1 MNETQP
7 TQEELDSGGFIIQ
20 HESSRGMKEQMP
32 FVSTGSAI
40 QPETPGGQSQDIF
53 VVPPHEHDDRDSN
66 RIRER
71 FILQRSER
79 VYVRLPGTSG
89 ATAANY
95 GNCFIALAPCF
106 VRAVKEVH
114 GTAGTDAGAVTLD
127 LEKLTG
133 ATSPGA
139 GATMLITTFNMKGAV
154 NTLQTGVFDPDR
166 TKRTLSAG
174 DRMALKLSGTP
185 TAVADVVIIIEV
197 EYLT

>member
-1 MNETQP
+1 MNDQP
-7 TQEELDSGGFIIQ
+7 TQDELDAGGII
-20 HESSRGMKEQMP
+20 
-32 FVSTGSAI
+32 VSTEKQDVPFMTTGA
-40 QPETPGGQSQDIF
+40 PPAAVTPGGQAQEIF
-53 VVPPHEHDDRDSN
+53 VVPPHEHDDKDSN

-71 FILQRSER
+71 FLLQRSER
-79 VYVRLPGTSG
+79 LYVRLPGTSG

-95 GNCFIALAPCF
+95 GHCFIAVAPCF

-114 GTAGTDAGAVTLD
+114 GTAGTDASSVTVT

-133 ATSPGA
+133 TTAPGSGSA
-139 GATMLITTFNMKGAV
+139 MLATTFNMKGVA
-154 NTLQTGVFDPDR
+154 NTVQTGTFDADR

-185 TAVADVVIIIEV
+185 TALADVVIIIEV